1 MAGGKKRVETI
12 PADWVDAVR
21 PRVAAGRHFKEAAA
35 ELLRV
40 NAELLVLTRNQRTH
54 PSRRPVSSPP

>member
-1 MAGGKKRVETI
+1 
-12 PADWVDAVR
+12 
-21 PRVAAGRHFKEAAA
+21 
-35 ELLRV
+35 LLRV